1 MGMTVYSDY
10 ATKLHSLEEELHGH
24 SVKEELPEQLIHEL
38 NSIHEGLNHLATQ
51 VNQFAKSF
59 LDELRQKTVVLYGEI
74 DDFCHKHAIEVIR
87 QETETFLMQRTKA
100 QAAVLKEHIEE
111 LLDTYRPPLSER
123 RVVVVA
129 RLALEDVDV
138 SEEALMEAEV
148 IVEEVAGYL
157 ASNDRKGLAFLLR
170 RLSSEQRRVV
180 LTYLD
185 PGLFHDVEGAANE
198 GKIVR
203 LF

>member
-1 MGMTVYSDY
+1 MIVYSEY
-10 ATKLHSLEEELHGH
+10 ATKLHSLEEELHAQ

-38 NSIHEGLNHLATQ
+38 NSIHEGLNTLAPQ

-59 LDELRQKTVVLYGEI
+59 FEELRQKTVVLYGEI
-74 DDFCHKHAIEVIR
+74 DDFCHKHALEVIR
-87 QETETFLMQRTKA
+87 QETETFLMQKTKA
-100 QAAVLKEHIEE
+100 RAVVLKEHIEE
-111 LLDTYRPPLSER
+111 LLDSYRPTLSER

-138 SEEALMEAEV
+138 SEEALLEAEV
-148 IVEEVAGYL
+148 IVEEVAEYL
-157 ASNDRKGLAFLLR
+157 GSGDRKGLAFFLR
-170 RLSSEQRRVV
+170 RLSAEQRRVV

-198 GKIVR
+198 GKIVP